1 MGMTIIEK
9 IMARNAGLARVSPGQ
24 FVDARVD
31 RVIAHEEFY
40 RIHTACELNGIPG
53 IPRIFDLDRFHVVM
67 EHFQPAIDKVQ
78 ALRAVKMRELAERY
92 RLRHFR
98 DTLAGVL
105 HRVVME
111 DYVVPGELALGSD
124 SHSCAWGAL
133 NCAGTGMGE
142 HELAFALTFGTLW
155 FKVPETIKV
164 VIEGEWHPAISGKD
178 VALWLAGR
186 YTTAFALYKAIEF
199 TGPAVAAMSME
210 QRFQLSAHAVELGGK
225 FGLFEYDDKT
235 AAFLARRKILP
246 EHLAAAEPVSA
257 DPDATYCQTVHLD
270 LATLAPQVARPHTF
284 ENVVPVDEV
293 AGTRVHQAL
302 VGSCANGHLEDIET
316 VARVLKGRR
325 VHPGTRLFVQPASWS
340 VWREASA
347 RGFFET
353 ILDAGGQV
361 ISPGC
366 HLCLGMQGR
375 LADGEVCITATTRNH
390 KGRMG
395 SGNAQIYLASPAT
408 VATSALAGVIADPRG
423 TADDTNMKVA

>member
-9 IMARNAGLARVSPGQ
+9 IMARNAGLPSVTPGQ
-24 FVDARVD
+24 FVDCKVD

-40 RIHTACELNGIPG
+40 RIHTACEFNGMPG

-78 ALRAVKMRELAERY
+78 AARGVKMRELAERY
-92 RLRHFR
+92 QLRHFR

-105 HRVVME
+105 HRIVME

-124 SHSCAWGAL
+124 SHSVAWGAL
-133 NCAGTGMGE
+133 NCAGSGMGE

-155 FKVPETIKV
+155 FKVPETVKV
-164 VIEGEWHPAISGKD
+164 VLEGELHPAIAPKD
-178 VALWLAGR
+178 VALWLAGK
-186 YTTAFALYKAIEF
+186 YTTAFALYQSIEF
-199 TGPAVAAMSME
+199 TGPGVAKMSME

-235 AAFLARRKILP
+235 AEFLSHRKILRDQ
-246 EHLAAAEPVSA
+246 LDAATPVFA
-257 DPDATYCQTVHLD
+257 DADAKYARVITID
-270 LATLAPQVARPHTF
+270 LTTLAPQVARPHTF

-293 AGTRVHQAL
+293 AGIKIDQAL
-302 VGSCANGHLEDIET
+302 VGSCANGHLEDIAV
-316 VARVLKGRR
+316 VAGVLKGRK
-325 VHPGTRLFVQPASWS
+325 VHPKTRLFVQPASWA
-340 VWREASA
+340 VWREASS
-347 RGFFET
+347 RGYFET

-375 LADGEVCITATTRNH
+375 LSDNEVCITATTRNH

-395 SGNAQIYLASPAT
+395 SGEAQIYLASPVTIAH
-408 VATSALAGVIADPRG
+408 SALAGVIADPRLG
-423 TADDTNMKVA
+423 EVQSKKVA

>member
-9 IMARNAGLARVSPGQ
+9 IMARNSGLETVTPGQ
-24 FVDARVD
+24 FVDAKVD

-40 RIHTACELNGIPG
+40 RIHTACEYNGLPG

-78 ALRAVKMRELAERY
+78 ATRGVKMRELAEHY
-92 RLRHFR
+92 QLRHFR

-105 HRVVME
+105 HRIVME

-124 SHSCAWGAL
+124 SHSVAWGAL
-133 NCAGTGMGE
+133 NCAGSGMGE

-155 FKVPETIKV
+155 FKVPETVKV
-164 VIEGEWHPAISGKD
+164 VLEGEWHPAIAPKD
-178 VALWLAGR
+178 VALWLAGK
-186 YTTAFALYKAIEF
+186 YTTAFALYQSIEF
-199 TGPAVAAMSME
+199 TGPAVAKMSME
-210 QRFQLSAHAVELGGK
+210 QRFQLSSHAVELGGK

-235 AAFLARRKILP
+235 REFLSQRSILR
-246 EHLAAAEPVSA
+246 EQLDNASPVSA
-257 DPDATYCQTVHLD
+257 DPDAHYAQVVTINLD
-270 LATLAPQVARPHTF
+270 DLAPQVARPHTF
-284 ENVVPVDEV
+284 QNVVPVDEV
-293 AGTRVHQAL
+293 AGIRIDQAL
-302 VGSCANGHLEDIET
+302 VGSCANGHIEDIEV
-316 VARVLKGRR
+316 VARILHGNK
-325 VHPGTRLFVQPASWS
+325 VHPKTRLFVQPSSWA
-340 VWREASA
+340 VWREASR
-347 RGFFET
+347 RGLFDT

-395 SGNAQIYLASPAT
+395 SGEADIYLASPAT
-408 VATSALAGVIADPRG
+408 VAHSALAGVIADPR
-423 TADDTNMKVA
+423 TSTVPSKKVA